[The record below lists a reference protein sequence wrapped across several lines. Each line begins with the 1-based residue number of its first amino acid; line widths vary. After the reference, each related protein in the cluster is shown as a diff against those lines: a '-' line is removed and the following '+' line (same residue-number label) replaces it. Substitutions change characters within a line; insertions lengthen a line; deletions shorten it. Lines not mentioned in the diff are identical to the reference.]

1 MVAAFEEDPGW
12 HQVKFGVAESLL
24 LHTFQTIQL
33 GQNHLLSPSS
43 TLSMGGSRH
52 HKWKARGHPSQ

>member
-1 MVAAFEEDPGW
+1 MVAAFEEDPVW
-12 HQVKFGVAESLL
+12 YQVNFNVAKSPLL
-24 LHTFQTIQL
+24 RTFQTIQL